1 MMHSFRTGFLTAVSF
16 PVLLAIFAPSASAE
30 TLDVPIYEDASDGQA
45 ANCGGGTVMGLKK
58 GGDGFLAVRTGP
70 GANYRKIGEL
80 HNGDRVSIIETRDG
94 WYGVIVPGGSVD
106 QTDACRRAGPRRK
119 LSGSGLG
126 WVSGRWIGDIYP

>member
-1 MMHSFRTGFLTAVSF
+1 MPSFVTGCPTAASLLF
-16 PVLLAIFAPSASAE
+16 LLAICATSTSAG
-30 TLDVPIYEDASDGQA
+30 TLDVPIYEQASDGQA
-45 ANCGGGTVMGLKK
+45 ANCGGGTVMGLKT

-70 GANYRKIGEL
+70 GADYRKIGEL
-80 HNGDRVSIIETRDG
+80 QNGDRVAIIEERGG

-106 QTDACRRAGPRRK
+106 QTDACRRSGPRRK

>member
-1 MMHSFRTGFLTAVSF
+1 MQSFRTGFLKAVSLH
-16 PVLLAIFAPSASAE
+16 VLLALLAASASAE
-30 TLDVPIYEDASDGQA
+30 TLDVPIYEPASDGRA
-45 ANCGGGTVMGLKK
+45 ANCGVGTVMGLKK

-80 HNGDRVSIIETRDG
+80 HNGDQVSIIEERGG
-94 WYGVIVPGGSVD
+94 WYSVIVPGGSVD
-106 QTDACRRAGPRRK
+106 QADACRRVGPKRK